1 MNRLVEAARRRAIE
15 RARARIADA
24 LPDITVTATDAGV
37 ELSGRGL
44 IRRMLSDAR
53 LRWIG
58 GLLR

>member
-24 LPDITVTATDAGV
+24 LPDIAVTATDAGV